1 MKRPG
6 VPLLTLVAGR
16 KRKNVDYEIQVRE
29 YTVTLS
35 NQVSNIH

>member
-16 KRKNVDYEIQVRE
+16 KRKNVEYEIQMRE
-29 YTVTLS
+29 YTVAIS
-35 NQVSNIH
+35 NAVQ